1 MNRQSRLPRLI
12 LTRPRA
18 QSERFASNQQA
29 NFEICIAPL
38 FEIAYIGRPDINGV
52 DAVILT
58 SENGARSQASL
69 AGLIAF
75 CVGPRTADVAN
86 ARGAIARTMGGT
98 AETLVETL
106 SAEKPDG
113 HLVHLRGKHARG
125 DVAAR
130 LTAAGLH
137 CDEQI
142 VYEQVA
148 CLFPEDL
155 ANELASGSP
164 DILPLFSPRS
174 AQYFAA
180 ACPSAP
186 NATLMCLSEAVAAEL
201 DESAYAAVEICAA
214 PNGKS
219 MEQALSRRAASLR
232 LEGPAASS

>member
-18 QSERFASNQQA
+18 QSERFAAELQA
-29 NFEICIAPL
+29 RFEIVIAPL
-38 FEIAYIGRPDINGV
+38 FEIAPIKVPDLSGI

-69 AGLIAF
+69 AGVTAF
-75 CVGPRTADVAN
+75 CVGPRTAKVAQAQGAN
-86 ARGAIARTMGGT
+86 ARDMGGT
-98 AETLVETL
+98 AESLIAAL
-106 SAEKPDG
+106 IAERPDG
-113 HLVHLRGKHARG
+113 HLLHLRGRHARG
-125 DVAAR
+125 DIAAR

-142 VYEQVA
+142 VYEQVV
-148 CLFPEDL
+148 CPFPEDL
-155 ANELASGSP
+155 AAELARGSP
-164 DILPLFSPRS
+164 DIVPLFSPRS

-180 ACPSAP
+180 VCPSAP
-186 NATLMCLSEAVAAEL
+186 RATLVCLSEAVAAGL
-201 DESAYAAVEICAA
+201 DRTAYSSVEICAA

-232 LEGPAASS
+232 LEGPPASS